1 MSSYRNI
8 REPPTWS
15 CCKCRRQSPGGEKG
29 KAERADPTEGPG
41 LLWWE
46 AISWSVWEFRHWR
59 KTIVTLR
66 QGWPSSVNFS
76 RTWLE
81 LASGSTIAVG
91 PGACVHGLKL
101 PYGPIWPGSRSLEL
115 WNSLPIAQAGHG
127 AHKHLPLMG
136 TPELCGFTADF
147 LSGYFRAMCV
157 VANSVGTEHHEFL
170 CFRSLSQ
177 GPTNVRS
184 IPTESFTHVM
194 EIGAKMGKCP
204 AILFLPHELTYIWK
218 YMYLQARCGL
228 VCHF

>member
-1 MSSYRNI
+1 M
-8 REPPTWS
+8 
-15 CCKCRRQSPGGEKG
+15 
-29 KAERADPTEGPG
+29 TEFCQLQQDVVG
-41 LLWWE
+41 
-46 AISWSVWEFRHWR
+46 
-59 KTIVTLR
+59 
-66 QGWPSSVNFS
+66 
-76 RTWLE
+76 
-81 LASGSTIAVG
+81 LASGSTTAVG

-115 WNSLPIAQAGHG
+115 WNSLPIAQAGHRV
-127 AHKHLPLMG
+127 HKHLPLMG

-184 IPTESFTHVM
+184 IPTESITHVL

-228 VCHF
+228 VCHL